1 MIEIKN
7 INKKFAKLNVLDDV
21 NLSFKKGECIALIGP
36 NGCGKTTLIKSILG
50 MVLPDNGSM
59 EFNGISVLGAYLYRE
74 NIGYMPQIGRYPDNM
89 TIGQIIEMIK
99 KIRNSNEDL
108 DEDLLK
114 AFELEKMFDKKMR
127 TLSGGTTQKV
137 SAVLAFLFNP
147 DVLIL
152 DEPTAGLDP
161 LASEILKEKIIKEKE
176 KGKLILITSH
186 LLSELDD
193 LITEII
199 FMQDGKV
206 HFHKKVADLKTETNE
221 DKISKA
227 IASILKQKQPET
239 RNAKL
244 AIVS

>member
-1 MIEIKN
+1 MIEIKELQKKFGKFEVLKN
-7 INKKFAKLNVLDDV
+7 IN
-21 NLSFKKGECIALIGP
+21 LSCKKGECIALIGP
-36 NGCGKTTLIKSILG
+36 NGCGKTTLIKSVLG
-50 MVLPDNGSM
+50 MVLPDSGTIH
-59 EFNGISVLGAYLYRE
+59 FNGNSVLGEYLYRE
-74 NIGYMPQIGRYPDNM
+74 RIGYMPQIGRYPDNM

-99 KIRNSNEDL
+99 KIRNSSDDL
-108 DEDLLK
+108 DEDLLH
-114 AFELEKMFDKKMR
+114 AFELEKMFDKQMR

-161 LASEILKEKIIKEKE
+161 LAAEVLKEKIIKEKE

-199 FMQDGKV
+199 FMQEGKV
-206 HFHKKVADLKTETNE
+206 HFHQKVEELKTTTGEE
-221 DKISKA
+221 KISKA
-227 IASILKQKQPET
+227 IAKILKNKQNEP
-239 RNAKL
+239 NY
-244 AIVS
+244 

>member
-7 INKKFAKLNVLDDV
+7 INKNFGKQEVLHDI
-21 NLSFKKGECIALIGP
+21 NLTFKKGECIALIGP
-36 NGCGKTTLIKSILG
+36 NGCGKTTLIKAILG
-50 MVLPDNGSM
+50 MVLPDQGSIEM
-59 EFNGISVLGAYLYRE
+59 NKKSILNDYLYRST
-74 NIGYMPQIGRYPDNM
+74 IGYMPQMGRYPDSM
-89 TIGQIIEMIK
+89 TIGQIIEMMK
-99 KIRNSNEDL
+99 QIRNTTAAV
-108 DEDLLK
+108 DEDLINEFDLK
-114 AFELEKMFDKKMR
+114 TMFHKQMR

-147 DVLIL
+147 EVLIL

-161 LASEILKEKIIKEKE
+161 LASEILKEKIVKEKE

-193 LITEII
+193 LVTEII

-206 HFHKKVADLKTETNE
+206 HFHKKVVELKSETNE

-227 IASILKQKQPET
+227 IATILKKNKNEQ
-239 RNAKL
+239 NN
-244 AIVS
+244 

>member
-1 MIEIKN
+1 MIDIQN
-7 INKKFAKLNVLDDV
+7 INKKFGKLAVLQDI
-21 NLSFKKGECIALIGP
+21 NLSFQKGQCIALIGP
-36 NGCGKTTLIKSILG
+36 NGCGKTTLIKAILG
-50 MVLPDNGSM
+50 MVLPDNGSIM
-59 EFNGISVLGAYLYRE
+59 VNGKSILGEYLYRE

-89 TIGQIIEMIK
+89 TIGQIIDMIK
-99 KIRNSNEDL
+99 KVRNTSTTL
-108 DEDLLK
+108 DEDLIH
-114 AFELEKMFDKKMR
+114 AFELDKMFDKQMR

-147 DVLIL
+147 EVLIL

-161 LASEILKEKIIKEKE
+161 LASEILKEKIIREKE

-199 FMQDGKV
+199 FMQEGKV
-206 HFHKKVADLKTETNE
+206 HFHQKIEDLKASTQE

-227 IASILKQKQPET
+227 IAKILKNNRHEPHH
-239 RNAKL
+239 
-244 AIVS
+244 

>member
-1 MIEIKN
+1 MIEIKELQKKFGKLEVLKN
-7 INKKFAKLNVLDDV
+7 IN
-21 NLSFKKGECIALIGP
+21 LSCKKGECIALIGP
-36 NGCGKTTLIKSILG
+36 NGCGKTTLIKSVLG
-50 MVLPDNGSM
+50 MVLPDSGTIH
-59 EFNGISVLGAYLYRE
+59 FNGNSVLGEYLYRE
-74 NIGYMPQIGRYPDNM
+74 KIGYMPQIGRYPDNM

-99 KIRNSNEDL
+99 KIRNSADDL
-108 DEDLLK
+108 DEDLLH
-114 AFELEKMFDKKMR
+114 AFELEKMFDKQMR

-161 LASEILKEKIIKEKE
+161 LAAEVLKEKIIKEKE

-199 FMQDGKV
+199 FMQEGKV
-206 HFHKKVADLKTETNE
+206 HFHQKVEELKTTTGEE
-221 DKISKA
+221 KISKA
-227 IASILKQKQPET
+227 IAKILKNKQNEP
-239 RNAKL
+239 NY
-244 AIVS
+244 